1 MRLAILFLQK
11 DDFIKVLLDIFG
23 TFGAVVAPVTSM
35 GLGMP
40 LLTLLIQT
48 IFNVPADKV
57 MILQISILVIWIL
70 IFGMSVYKGLNKGI
84 KKLSDVNVA
93 LAFLFMIVW
102 YTFYIKIRN

>member
-1 MRLAILFLQK
+1 MSAACDIIPSKK
-11 DDFIKVLLDIFG
+11 DGFIKVLLDIFG
-23 TFGAVVAPVTSM
+23 IFGAVVAPVTSM

-84 KKLSDVNVA
+84 KKLSDVNV
-93 LAFLFMIVW
+93 M
-102 YTFYIKIRN
+102 